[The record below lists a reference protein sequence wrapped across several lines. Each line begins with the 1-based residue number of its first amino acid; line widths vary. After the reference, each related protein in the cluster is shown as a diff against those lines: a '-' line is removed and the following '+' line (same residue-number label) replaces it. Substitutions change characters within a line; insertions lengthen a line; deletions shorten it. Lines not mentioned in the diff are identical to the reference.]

1 MSIVTIDDS
10 YLTAIG
16 NAIRA
21 KNGATTTYKPS
32 EMAAAINA
40 IETGDSGLLLSAYW
54 NDTITGAI
62 SDDTIT
68 KIPTYGFDRS
78 SAVGG
83 DKHEI
88 TSVSFPNVLTVGSA
102 AFDYNSTIQ
111 TIYLPNATSIEY
123 NVCYQCRALESFIA
137 PKATFKTLKR
147 DPATAGDPTTQ
158 TPMAAYQAESF
169 LGCVSLKKIDLYD
182 VDYTFYPRFFD
193 GCDALETVILRKT
206 SGLVGTGYYSY
217 PKLDPYGRCYVYVP
231 ASLLAEYQASEHW
244 AGKASK
250 LRAIED
256 YPEITGGAI

>member
-32 EMAAAINA
+32 EMAAAISA

-54 NDTITGAI
+54 NDALTGAI

-68 KIPTYGFDRS
+68 KIPYAAFTSY
-78 SAVGG
+78 SAAGQP
-83 DKHEI
+83 KREI
-88 TSVSFPNVLTVGSA
+88 TSASFSNALTVDSNVFYG
-102 AFDYNSTIQ
+102 NPTIQ
-111 TIYLPNATSIEY
+111 TIYLPNATSVGSD
-123 NVCYQCRALESFIA
+123 VCYQCRALESFIA
-137 PKATFKTLKR
+137 PKATFKTLSR
-147 DPATAGDPTTQ
+147 DSLADLTQQ
-158 TPMAAYQAESF
+158 TPPSNDQSDSF
-169 LGCVSLKKIDLYD
+169 LGCVSLKKVDLYD

-193 GCDALETVILRKT
+193 GCNALETVILRKT
-206 SGLVGTGYYSY
+206 SGLVGTGYYTY
-217 PKLDPYGRCYVYVP
+217 PNLNTYNCYVYVP

-244 AGKASK
+244 AAYASK
-250 LRAIED
+250 FRAIED